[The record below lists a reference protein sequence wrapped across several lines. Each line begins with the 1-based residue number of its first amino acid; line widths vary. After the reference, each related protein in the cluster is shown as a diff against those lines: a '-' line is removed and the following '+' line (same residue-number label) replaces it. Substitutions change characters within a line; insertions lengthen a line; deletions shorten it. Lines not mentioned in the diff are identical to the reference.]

1 MRKVRLGFLV
11 ALVAVLA
18 IAGSAWAGT
27 SESSNDIDLAAFD
40 IYRTGTPDY
49 DLVWEFYTQFDIRV
63 LEHLPRAGV
72 PRPDGYYWVI
82 VRQEER
88 DVIDEMVEELQQIMG
103 EDFPIAVSV
112 SSPAPIDEANKRAMK
127 DEFDKWV
134 IENDIYRKGTPD
146 LDLVMESIELLRD
159 VMMAYPSVV
168 AFGAR
173 IDGYYSVTIRE
184 ENWDVIHAMVEE
196 IQQMMGEDFPI
207 SVDVGNPTVF
217 GDVFGGHRTTIQ
229 HGPLNF
235 VHQTLAFAAASA
247 GQAGMVLSGH
257 WLDQVMPVN
266 AWVYSP
272 TSRYP
277 LPTNRIGIIDRAGG
291 VYSDSSYM
299 RPAWPGG
306 DRVRAGVQHY
316 GSHMPVWGSEDPELG
331 SYVYKTGQTTGTTLA
346 YVWAVGWAQA
356 PWHPDK
362 LHEQYFAI
370 GHAAEGDSGAPV
382 YWVKVIDYPIP
393 NGWWPPDPEFAILK
407 GVLSA
412 GSEVDFIFSTI
423 SQVIDDLDVWPLP
436 GPFW

>member
-1 MRKVRLGFLV
+1 MVEELQRIMGDDFPIAVSVSSSAPIDEAAVAALQAALTRLLD
-11 ALVAVLA
+11 
-18 IAGSAWAGT
+18 
-27 SESSNDIDLAAFD
+27 ND
-40 IYRTGTPDY
+40 IYRTGNPDLE
-49 DLVWEFYTQFDIRV
+49 LVSEFYEQFDIGSLRFWEYADDCPYIVGMGVRV
-63 LEHLPRAGV
+63 
-72 PRPDGYYWVI
+72 DGYLWLTI
-82 VRQEER
+82 AEENW
-88 DVIDEMVEELQQIMG
+88 DVIYGTVAELRQIMG
-103 EDFPIAVSV
+103 EDFPIAVSLQNYRPLSQANRTAGSESATGETTAT
-112 SSPAPIDEANKRAMK
+112 SS
-127 DEFDKWV
+127 
-134 IENDIYRKGTPD
+134 
-146 LDLVMESIELLRD
+146 
-159 VMMAYPSVV
+159 
-168 AFGAR
+168 
-173 IDGYYSVTIRE
+173 
-184 ENWDVIHAMVEE
+184 
-196 IQQMMGEDFPI
+196 
-207 SVDVGNPTVF
+207 
-217 GDVFGGHRTTIQ
+217 DVFGGHTCVIQ
-229 HGPLNF
+229 RYLSSSQ
-235 VHQTLAFAAASA
+235 QTLAFAAASA

-272 TSRYP
+272 TSWYP
-277 LPTNRIGIIDRAGG
+277 LPTNRIGIIDRVGG

-346 YVWAVGWAQA
+346 YVYGVGWAQA

-407 GVLSA
+407 GVLWA

-436 GPFW
+436 GAFW